1 MDPSSVADS
10 LHGLVASGR
19 IVDLILVLVA
29 LEIVVMALLPRRP
42 TLSPVDVL
50 VTSLA
55 GVGLLLALRAALTGA
70 PWSWTALWLGA
81 VTLLAAAIV

>member
-42 TLSPVDVL
+42 
-50 VTSLA
+50 
-55 GVGLLLALRAALTGA
+55 LRQVSAA
-70 PWSWTALWLGA
+70 
-81 VTLLAAAIV
+81 